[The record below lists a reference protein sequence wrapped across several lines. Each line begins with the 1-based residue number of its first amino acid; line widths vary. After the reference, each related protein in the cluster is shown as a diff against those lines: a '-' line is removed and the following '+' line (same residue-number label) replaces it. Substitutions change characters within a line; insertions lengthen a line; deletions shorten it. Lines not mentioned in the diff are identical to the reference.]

1 MKARKKVSRQ
11 RERLDLTIYLYCT
24 IRHPRKYNNHYTTT
38 LLLDMTMT
46 VRFGFAFLVGG
57 GKEGRNNAKHL
68 SSWFVLS
75 QKKPHFLFKR
85 SRHEAYLAPGSC
97 QSKRTSKLG
106 ICCCYG
112 RRYGIISGTT
122 PSSKRSGELR

>member
-1 MKARKKVSRQ
+1 MKARKKVSRPK
-11 RERLDLTIYLYCT
+11 ERLDFTIYLYCT

-68 SSWFVLS
+68 SSWFAVSKETSFSVQAVKARSISRTRKLS
-75 QKKPHFLFKR
+75 VEKNK
-85 SRHEAYLAPGSC
+85 
-97 QSKRTSKLG
+97 
-106 ICCCYG
+106 
-112 RRYGIISGTT
+112 
-122 PSSKRSGELR
+122 